1 MKFTLATWLI
11 ASLPVALP
19 LRADGPAVMTGD
31 AIGVRQASLALE
43 VPSEDTSSLR
53 ERAVLQQET
62 IKSLTDSLAISNSE
76 AEIFKREAADLR
88 LKMETLGIA
97 EITEP
102 GSLSDKLLAAVRD
115 LRVAA
120 REIKELRQKIV
131 SLSDAA
137 LTVANAAQSVDPE
150 ARAQLERELRSAS
163 ELLGA
168 TSRGAETEAVHSSL
182 TDGMVV
188 DVKPELSLVVANVG
202 ETHGVKIG
210 MPFKVLREG
219 KAIANVR
226 VVDVRDRISGAVVN
240 QLENMSESIRVGD
253 HLRVDAK

>member
-1 MKFTLATWLI
+1 MKLILATWLL

-19 LRADGPAVMTGD
+19 LRADGPAVLTGN
-31 AIGVRQASLALE
+31 AIGVQETQIAI
-43 VPSEDTSSLR
+43 EDTSSLR
-53 ERAVLQQET
+53 ERAILQQET
-62 IKSLTDSLAISNSE
+62 IKSLTDSLAVSNSE
-76 AEIFKREAADLR
+76 AEIFKREASDLR

-102 GSLSDKLLAAVRD
+102 NSLSDKLLAAVRD

-120 REIKELRQKIV
+120 KEIKQLRQQIV

-163 ELLGA
+163 EMLGA
-168 TSRGAETEAVHSSL
+168 TSRGAETEAVGSSL

-210 MPFKVLREG
+210 MPFRVLREG
-219 KAIANVR
+219 KTIANVR

-240 QLENMSESIRVGD
+240 ELNNVTDSVRVGD
-253 HLRVDAK
+253 RLRVDAK